1 MIEPLAQ
8 ARKSAIGYLSIRE
21 HASDE
26 LRQKL
31 VKKGFVASVI
41 DKVVIQ
47 LQADNLLSDERFVES
62 YVRIRISKGF
72 GPLRIQQELRERG
85 ISDELLN
92 GRDEAWVTRAR
103 LARQKRFGEELP
115 QGQRDLAKQIRFL
128 QYRGFTSSQIRGAL
142 RISQNLNDRD

>member
-21 HASDE
+21 HATLE

-31 VKKGFVASVI
+31 VKKGFEASVI

-62 YVRIRISKGF
+62 YVRIRINKGF
-72 GPLRIQQELRERG
+72 GPLRIQQALRERG

-92 GRDEAWVTRAR
+92 GRDEAWITRAR

-115 QGQRDLAKQIRFL
+115 QAKRELAKQIRFL
-128 QYRGFTSSQIRGAL
+128 QSRGFTTSQIQGAL
-142 RISQNLNDRD
+142 SVNNNNPCR